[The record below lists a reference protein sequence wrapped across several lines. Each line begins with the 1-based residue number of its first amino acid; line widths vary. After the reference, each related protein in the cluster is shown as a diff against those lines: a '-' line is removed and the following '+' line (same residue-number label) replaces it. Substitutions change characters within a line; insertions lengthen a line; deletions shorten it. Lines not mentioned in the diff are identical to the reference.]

1 MGIEFKDPIQTLKK
15 IAIEYFH
22 NNFSINETITNL
34 IKQFNSDETVK
45 NQLAY
50 YPIDLQSLSVDRHLF
65 IHREYFNYYLVEAYS
80 YFLQKA
86 FRRMKMNKFFE
97 DIALM
102 TMMEQRYKIER
113 AHGRLLE
120 VIYNSRKFKN
130 TFEQSSNAITL
141 LCKMRYVFTN
151 LNFDEVQIPQAD
163 LSDGIFYY
171 CSFRGANMDKVT
183 MYRTQM
189 IHCHV

>member
-1 MGIEFKDPIQTLKK
+1 M
-15 IAIEYFH
+15 
-22 NNFSINETITNL
+22 NNFFQD
-34 IKQFNSDETVK
+34 K
-45 NQLAY
+45 
-50 YPIDLQSLSVDRHLF
+50 
-65 IHREYFNYYLVEAYS
+65 
-80 YFLQKA
+80 
-86 FRRMKMNKFFE
+86 
-97 DIALM
+97 ALM
-102 TMMEQRYKIER
+102 TIMGERYKIER
-113 AHGRLLE
+113 AHGRLLQ

-141 LCKMRYVFTN
+141 LCKMRFLFTN

-163 LSDGIFYY
+163 LSDGIFYS